1 MTAARQRS
9 YGLPAAMLRHAIV
22 LAVAAGAVVAQGLFL
37 DVRVDQQLISWL
49 AVGVGVGLLGAIV
62 SRGLIG
68 LVFVVVGIGIGLIA
82 ILATRLGQTA
92 SVNSELANHGVV
104 YIELVEVA
112 ALAYVLTVVVL
123 ERVRRGR

>member
-1 MTAARQRS
+1 
-9 YGLPAAMLRHAIV
+9 MLRHGIV
-22 LAVAAGAVVAQGLFL
+22 LAVAAGAVIAQGLFL
-37 DVRVDQQLISWL
+37 DVGVDQQLMSWL

-68 LVFVVVGIGIGLIA
+68 LVFVVVGIGIGLMA

-92 SVNSELANHGVV
+92 SVNSELASHGVV

-112 ALAYVLTVVVL
+112 ALVYVLTVIVL
-123 ERVRRGR
+123 ERVRRRG